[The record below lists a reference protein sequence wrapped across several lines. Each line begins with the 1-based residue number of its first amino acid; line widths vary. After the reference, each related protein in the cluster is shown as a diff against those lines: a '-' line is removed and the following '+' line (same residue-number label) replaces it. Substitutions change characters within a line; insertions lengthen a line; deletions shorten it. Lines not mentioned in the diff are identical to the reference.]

1 MLMNGPLTSFCVVT
15 NYNLHAGAANGD
27 IGLVE
32 FALAR
37 RQPINSVLDG
47 VQPLHAAAAG
57 GNEQVVKLLI
67 DYGADVNAPR

>member
-1 MLMNGPLTSFCVVT
+1 MLTNVLLTSLYIVT